1 MNVFTYAIIA
11 VPLLFQLTLAQT
23 RVDTTIS
30 QPTTPAVSS
39 PPSSD
44 TTNNSVKKTDSLKQ
58 STTQVDGAKTEKKAP
73 IIEES
78 EEELILDGGEE
89 TLIPADAKIEQVKSE
104 SVIGKDSLQT
114 NASDSLKKPDSSLVQ
129 DTLSPKNHFVSP
141 INVAPEEKVALKIEE
156 TQSMNFAKN
165 MKEYRSPKIAM
176 LLSLLVPG
184 TGQVYAKNYT
194 KAGIFGAVEVALI
207 TVGSVLGYQGAK
219 KWEKAEKFADEHY
232 KLSEFEK
239 YAEKLSGAISDTGLK
254 RTIYFP
260 DTTPSAFIKDAKAK
274 NDDFY
279 ESIRSATNP
288 YVHGWDDVTPKFTSG
303 FDIDVQENEP
313 GTYVQDNDTLY
324 LIYQVNSDGDTV
336 PKNSQFGFSENQKKY
351 NDKIVDANT
360 TYRWSGSVFTM
371 LLVSHIASAVDAGIT
386 AKAYNDQ
393 LIGRKSAWQR
403 INIKET
409 LVSTPV
415 EKASGLALEVR
426 F

>member
-11 VPLLFQLTLAQT
+11 VPLLFQVTRAQT
-23 RVDTTIS
+23 PVDTALLQQTI
-30 QPTTPAVSS
+30 PAVTSL
-39 PPSSD
+39 PKSD
-44 TTNNSVKKTDSLKQ
+44 STLNSVKKTDSLGQ
-58 STTQVDGAKTEKKAP
+58 STARLDSAKTDKKAS

-89 TLIPADAKIEQVKSE
+89 TLIPADTKIEQAKSDTG
-104 SVIGKDSLQT
+104 SGKDSLQT
-114 NASDSLKKPDSSLVQ
+114 EHSDSLKTADSSLVK
-129 DTLSPKNHFVSP
+129 DTSSTRNLIVSP
-141 INVAPEEKVALKIEE
+141 ITVPPEEKVTLKIEE

-184 TGQVYAKNYT
+184 TGQVYAKNYM

-219 KWEKAEKFADEHY
+219 KWEKAERFADEHY
-232 KLSEFEK
+232 KISEFEK

-254 RTIYFP
+254 RNIFFP
-260 DTTPSAFIKDAKAK
+260 DTTPVAFIKDAKAK

-288 YVHGWDDVTPKFTSG
+288 YVHGWDDVTPEFTSG
-303 FDIDVQENEP
+303 FDIDEQENEP
-313 GTYVQDNDTLY
+313 GSYVQDNDTVY
-324 LIYQVNSDGDTV
+324 LIYHVNSDGDTV
-336 PKNSQFGFSENQKKY
+336 PKNSQFGFSKNQKLY

-360 TYRWSGSVFTM
+360 TYRWSGTVFTM

-386 AKAYNDQ
+386 AKAYNDK
-393 LIGRKSAWQR
+393 LIGRKTAWQR

-409 LVSTPV
+409 FVSTPV